1 MEHVKFMPWKGEN
14 YQNGGFNGKKILVIG
29 ESFYCSEEQA
39 VATLTDKTVKNYLTI
54 RYGEYCEN
62 NGGWTNTYLK
72 FERSLVGE
80 ETTPEDS
87 QKIWNSIAFYNY
99 LQVPMS
105 GARESGLPIDYKN
118 AETAFLEVLNDLQP
132 DLIIVWGVRRLFQK
146 LPGIKEGWIEG
157 DLLEIDWD
165 NGQKKIINNGYYQL
179 KNGKKSRVIAVYHP
193 SAGYSWDK
201 WYKVI
206 ESQLDILK

>member
-1 MEHVKFMPWKGEN
+1 MEHVFFKPWVGKN
-14 YQNGGFNGKKILVIG
+14 YQKRGFNDKKILVIG
-29 ESFYCSEEQA
+29 ESFYCSEEDA
-39 VATLTDKTVKNYLTI
+39 VATLTDKIVNDYLAI
-54 RYGEYCEN
+54 RNGEYREN

-118 AETAFLEVLNDLQP
+118 AETAFFEVLNDLQP
-132 DLIIVWGVRRLFQK
+132 DLIIVWGVGKLFNN
-146 LPGIKEGWIEG
+146 LPEDRWTWGKSLNVEGM
-157 DLLEIDWD
+157 D
-165 NGQKKIINNGYYQL
+165 INNGYYQL
-179 KNGKKSRVIAVYHP
+179 NNKNEVRCIAVYHP

-201 WYKVI
+201 WHKVI
-206 ESQLDILK
+206 KSQL

>member
-14 YQNGGFNGKKILVIG
+14 YQKGGFNGKKILVIG
-29 ESFYCSEEQA
+29 ESFYCSEEEA
-39 VATLTDKTVKNYLTI
+39 VATLTDKTVNDYLAI
-54 RYGEYCEN
+54 RNGEFREN

-118 AETAFLEVLNDLQP
+118 AETAFFEVLNDLQP
-132 DLIIVWGVRRLFQK
+132 DLIIVWGVGKLFNN
-146 LPGIKEGWIEG
+146 LPEDRWTWGKSLNVEGM
-157 DLLEIDWD
+157 D
-165 NGQKKIINNGYYQL
+165 INNGYYQL
-179 KNGKKSRVIAVYHP
+179 NNKNEVRCIAVYHP

-201 WYKVI
+201 WHKVI
-206 ESQLDILK
+206 KREL